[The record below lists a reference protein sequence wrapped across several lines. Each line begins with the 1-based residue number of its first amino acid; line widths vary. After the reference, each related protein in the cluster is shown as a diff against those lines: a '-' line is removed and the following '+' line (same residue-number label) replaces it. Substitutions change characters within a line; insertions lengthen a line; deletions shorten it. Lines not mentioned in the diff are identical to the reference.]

1 MYNCIVLYCNVM
13 YSCIV
18 MHIRVSI
25 RENSDSLL
33 RWPLHNA
40 PSQALT
46 NQPEVFFNPF
56 ESVALPPSPRPREIQ
71 RKTFCAEAINKP
83 PTATP
88 AQSLCDSGVINRA
101 AKPQVYKIKQI
112 NLM

>member
-1 MYNCIVLYCNVM
+1 MYN
-13 YSCIV
+13 CIV

-40 PSQALT
+40 PSQALAT
-46 NQPEVFFNPF
+46 NQESASIRLNP
-56 ESVALPPSPRPREIQ
+56 LRCHRRLGPREIQ

-101 AKPQVYKIKQI
+101 AKPQVYKTKQI